1 MVQVPRANKGT
12 AAWKKGHIA
21 ARIGRFTHA
30 LDPATRAWSVVLT
43 GNIARLALGLV
54 ASILIARDLGPA
66 TYGVFAVL
74 GAVAAIGGVVADVG
88 LTDTAV
94 KRIAS
99 RWPADVSG
107 ACQRGQVFFWL
118 RLGILAPV
126 VLTACLVIAF
136 VGTAMPLPSGF
147 RLLLPLAFLGVAA
160 TALSS
165 TISALLQATGHFRRF
180 AVVMLTNA
188 ALSMALAVALHLL
201 GRLTIITALVILGSG
216 TALAAFAVGVRLLP
230 EGITLTFPSVRAFRV
245 EARQLLRFG
254 RWLWGSNVLAMLA
267 AQLDLFLVSHW
278 SAPTAV
284 GAYALGLNLASK
296 VNVVN
301 HSLFTVLLPSAAA
314 LRGRRALR
322 HYLRR
327 SLVRS
332 GLIGIALLPLFPL
345 SGPVITLFY
354 GPTYT
359 PAAQLFR
366 LLLGVV
372 IFDLMVTPLL
382 LLPYHYDRPE
392 VLAVADALRVI
403 ALALI
408 GVWLIPIVGPA
419 GAVAARLGAGVVGA
433 ALVLA
438 LLARHQETDG
448 DAPFDATAGQGP
460 ERSSDPR

>member
-1 MVQVPRANKGT
+1 
-12 AAWKKGHIA
+12 
-21 ARIGRFTHA
+21 
-30 LDPATRAWSVVLT
+30 
-43 GNIARLALGLV
+43 
-54 ASILIARDLGPA
+54 
-66 TYGVFAVL
+66 
-74 GAVAAIGGVVADVG
+74 
-88 LTDTAV
+88 
-94 KRIAS
+94 
-99 RWPADVSG
+99 
-107 ACQRGQVFFWL
+107 
-118 RLGILAPV
+118 
-126 VLTACLVIAF
+126 
-136 VGTAMPLPSGF
+136 
-147 RLLLPLAFLGVAA
+147 
-160 TALSS
+160 
-165 TISALLQATGHFRRF
+165 
-180 AVVMLTNA
+180 
-188 ALSMALAVALHLL
+188 MALAVALHLL
-201 GRLTIITALVILGSG
+201 GRLTIITALVILGSS
-216 TALAAFAVGVRLLP
+216 TSLAAFAVGVRLLP
-230 EGITLTFPSVRAFRV
+230 EGITLAFPSVRAFRV

-284 GAYALGLNLASK
+284 GAYALALNLASK

-354 GPTYT
+354 GATYT

-372 IFDLMVTPLL
+372 VFDLVVTPLL

-392 VLAVADALRVI
+392 ILAAADALRVI
-403 ALALI
+403 ALALV

-419 GAVAARLGAGVVGA
+419 GAVAARLGAGVAGA
-433 ALVLA
+433 ALTLA
-438 LLARHQETDG
+438 LLARHHQADG
-448 DAPFDATAGQGP
+448 DAPSDAAAWQGP